1 MSLQI
6 NLTMLGKIIIQAVA
20 VLAIMTVIAAVS
32 MMPKAVAQTSSSS
45 NATSAAPDAVEK
57 MFSKAPQ
64 SKVARAGEQD
74 KYSAWLMICAAPPI
88 TNVETQCDV
97 PVQLH

>member
-1 MSLQI
+1 
-6 NLTMLGKIIIQAVA
+6 
-20 VLAIMTVIAAVS
+20 
-32 MMPKAVAQTSSSS
+32 
-45 NATSAAPDAVEK
+45 
-57 MFSKAPQ
+57 
-64 SKVARAGEQD
+64 VARAGEQD